1 MKNLCILFAFLV
13 LFALFYLWISLSSTA
28 SLANVNAN
36 GHAND
41 PPSENIHLPVVFHLV
56 QSDNPQYNAMA
67 TPEQLTQEL
76 SIANQIFAPAG
87 IQFDLK
93 QINQVWISSSLID
106 AVTHPKSHLASSLE
120 NLPQYDFRAINGFF
134 VGKLLQPSSRGH
146 DLHGKEFEPQH
157 LFFISDSVSD
167 PPESRTLAH
176 ELSHVVGLSDL
187 HGEEA
192 SNQPGNLLST
202 GRQGNSLTPEQVTIA
217 HNTAQRIQNHLS

>member
-1 MKNLCILFAFLV
+1 MKNLWILFAFLV
-13 LFALFYLWISLSSTA
+13 LFALFYLWVSSSTVSPDNA
-28 SLANVNAN
+28 SANAN
-36 GHAND
+36 ANAND
-41 PPSENIHLPVVFHLV
+41 PPSENTTSSNTSSIHLPVVFHLV
-56 QSDNPQYNAMA
+56 QSDNPEYNAMA

-176 ELSHVVGLSDL
+176 ELSHVVGLGDF
-187 HGEEA
+187 HGE
-192 SNQPGNLLST
+192 
-202 GRQGNSLTPEQVTIA
+202 
-217 HNTAQRIQNHLS
+217 